1 MGSSRSKW
9 FAFIFLWSEDETK
22 ERKTAYGGNY
32 LMGSA
37 SFLYMMLLLLVQVAE
52 LYSKW
57 VRSHSR
63 TRRLGTG
70 KNRGDRE
77 RDVF

>member
-1 MGSSRSKW
+1 
-9 FAFIFLWSEDETK
+9 
-22 ERKTAYGGNY
+22 
-32 LMGSA
+32 MGSA

-52 LYSKW
+52 LYSKR
-57 VRSHSR
+57 VRSQSR